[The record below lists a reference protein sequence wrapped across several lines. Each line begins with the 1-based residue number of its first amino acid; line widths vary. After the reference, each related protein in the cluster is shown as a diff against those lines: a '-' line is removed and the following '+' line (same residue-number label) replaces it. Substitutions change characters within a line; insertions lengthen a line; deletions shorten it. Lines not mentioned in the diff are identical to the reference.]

1 MKKSKS
7 GMGKI
12 ARRGKYFMRA
22 AGKTER
28 RGEKNVPALQE
39 SAIYDKMSRE
49 KGEHGMTNGFDLK
62 IADIPIRFTAS
73 FEMEIPPELR
83 AFLTLPQTPE
93 ERYELVATPCPPDG
107 RGLPHCADPL
117 GLSVFR
123 MPDGWL
129 RVFHTLRA
137 PDGTETAAHYRDDG
151 RNTVYLPTADLARYT
166 RRCTFAPLLGGEALF
181 ARHGAM
187 ILHSSLVRTARGG
200 LLFSGVSGAGK
211 STQAALWEKY
221 RAAEVLNGDRSVIRR
236 RAGRFWAYG
245 SPFCGSSG
253 IYRPE
258 GALIRAVFFPQKAQ
272 DCACIRLTPMQTMRM
287 LYPGLTLNSWDAAF
301 MAVITEQLTAFAQE
315 IPAFVLRCRPDEAA
329 VEAAERALD
338 TL

>member
-1 MKKSKS
+1 M
-7 GMGKI
+7 
-12 ARRGKYFMRA
+12 
-22 AGKTER
+22 
-28 RGEKNVPALQE
+28 V
-39 SAIYDKMSRE
+39 
-49 KGEHGMTNGFDLK
+49 NGFDLK

-83 AFLTLPQTPE
+83 AFLTPPQTPE
-93 ERYELVATPCPPDG
+93 ERYELVATACPPDG
-107 RGLPHCADPL
+107 RGLPRCADPQ
-117 GLSVFR
+117 GLSIFR

-129 RVFHTLRA
+129 RVFHALRA

-151 RNTVYLPTADLARYT
+151 RNTVYLPAADLARYT
-166 RRCTFAPLLGGEALF
+166 HRCTFAPLLGGEALF

-211 STQAALWEKY
+211 STQAALWE
-221 RAAEVLNGDRSVIRR
+221 RFRDAEVLNGDRSVIRR
-236 RAGRFWAYG
+236 RDVRFLAYG

-258 GALIRAVFFPQKAQ
+258 SAPVRALFFPQKAQ
-272 DCACIRLTPMQTMRM
+272 DCACTRLTPMQTVRM

-315 IPAFVLRCRPDEAA
+315 VPAFVLRCRPDEAA

-338 TL
+338 TLY